1 MWWLRDPGRLKAEV
15 REIEDLKGRVSWLS
29 FVRERVLPG
38 LKFAVDFDLTVNGEA
53 LPFTLEYPAFFPETP
68 PLVTPRDE
76 RRYSEHQYVSGELC
90 LEYRADDWD
99 LSVTGAMMIESAHR
113 LLTGEQPTPDLR
125 AIVPDA
131 HHVSLGQQLRSKF
144 LKFMVTRGFRDYVA
158 GIAVGSATACH
169 LAETPIGRR
178 SVTCHVA
185 CVGPVATP
193 LWREDTIPAGS
204 GKLDDG
210 QIIRVSAVGDIAV
223 SDHNALR
230 ELIGPY
236 AIHDRRSAN
245 DKKTS
250 YFTVFADAQN
260 AKAFCSYFHDE
271 TWKILEYATID
282 LTNEP
287 DGRLPESYKVL
298 SAKKLGIVGGG
309 SLGSKISASLARSGV
324 GAFVVVDDDIVKPG
338 NLTRHELDGAS
349 LGAHKVDALEARLL
363 AVGPNVKVD
372 AYRTALG
379 GQESSG
385 STAVIL
391 EELAKCDLL
400 IDATADPQAFNFV
413 ASVARSAKRIM
424 IWAEVYAGGIGGF
437 VARLRPNFEP
447 PPHHARRQYIKWC
460 EVNGVPWLA
469 AGGNYDAQP
478 EGHPPLVAS
487 DADVTVIA
495 AHAARMA
502 IDALVNADAS
512 EFPHPAYA
520 IGLTKG
526 WIFEEPFD
534 VRPIDFT
541 AEGDWQLKVSSEEAT
556 DALEYMAR
564 LIEQDE
570 NADRTGT

>member
-1 MWWLRDPGRLKAEV
+1 MWWLRDPARLKAEIK
-15 REIEDLKGRVSWLS
+15 EIEDLKGRVSWLP

-38 LKFAVDFDLTVNGEA
+38 LKIAVDFDLCVNGEA

-68 PLVTPRDE
+68 PLVTPRDK
-76 RRYSEHQYVSGELC
+76 RHYSKHQYANGELC
-90 LEYRADDWD
+90 LEYRADNWD
-99 LSVTGAMMIESAHR
+99 PSITGAMMIESAHR
-113 LLTGEQPTPDLR
+113 LLAGEQPAPDLR

-131 HHVSLGQQLRSKF
+131 HHTSLGQQLRSNF
-144 LKFMVTRGFRDYVA
+144 LKFIVTRGFRDYVA
-158 GIAVGSATACH
+158 GMAVGGAAACH

-178 SVTCHVA
+178 SVTCYVA
-185 CVGPVATP
+185 CVGPVVAP

-210 QIIRVSAVGDIAV
+210 QIIRVNAVGDIVV
-223 SDHNALR
+223 SDHNALL
-230 ELIGPY
+230 ELIGLY
-236 AIHDRRSAN
+236 ANHAN
-245 DKKTS
+245 QKKTS
-250 YFTVFADAQN
+250 FFTVFVDAQN
-260 AKAFCSYFHDE
+260 AKAFFSYFHDE

-287 DGRLPESYKVL
+287 DGRLPENYEVL
-298 SAKKLGIVGGG
+298 SAKKVGIVGGG
-309 SLGSKISASLARSGV
+309 SLGSKIAASLARSGV
-324 GAFVVVDDDIVKPG
+324 GAFVIVDDDIVKPG
-338 NLTRHELDGAS
+338 NLMRHELDVAS

-391 EELAKCDLL
+391 DELAKCDLL

-413 ASVARSAKRIM
+413 ASVARSAKRMM

-437 VARLRPNFEP
+437 LARLRPNFEP

-460 EVNGVPWLA
+460 EVNGVPWLT
-469 AGGNYDAQP
+469 AGVNYDTQP
-478 EGHPPLVAS
+478 EDNPPLVAS
-487 DADVTVIA
+487 DADVTVVA

-512 EFPHPAYA
+512 QFPHPAYA

-534 VRPIDFT
+534 VRPIDFI
-541 AEGDWQLKVSSEEAT
+541 AEGEWQLKVSSEEAT
-556 DALEYMAR
+556 DVLEYMAR